1 MERQKAKRISS
12 NGTMT
17 CLQFEVGDICL
28 AATGTATWFTHPDQV
43 IELLSW
49 LRKALRYMER
59 QWMEDVVVVRPE
71 DIEFVSEEAE
81 DEYYGELA
89 NDGDSDN

>member
-17 CLQFEVGDICL
+17 CLQFEDGDICL

-43 IELLSW
+43 MELLGW
-49 LRKALRYMER
+49 LLKALRYMER
-59 QWMEDVVVVRPE
+59 QWMEDVVVVPPE

-81 DEYYGELA
+81 DEYYRALG
-89 NDGDSDN
+89 NDSDSDH